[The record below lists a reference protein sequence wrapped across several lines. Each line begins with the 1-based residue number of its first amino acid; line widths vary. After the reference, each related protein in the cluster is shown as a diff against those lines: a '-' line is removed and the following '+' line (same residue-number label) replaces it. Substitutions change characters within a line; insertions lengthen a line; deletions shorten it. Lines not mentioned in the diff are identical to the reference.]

1 MRLGTQKVQLE
12 RTKSD
17 QSSHVERLDLLR
29 VLDDIIGV
37 HRQLHDH
44 HSTGTHSFPQ
54 NDSVV
59 LPETHLI
66 SSTGRRL
73 QPPEPIPEEVEAST
87 FPLIRTSSQGSL
99 EDSKSMNRSSSP
111 DPVAEWVPLTG
122 QASQNLGRLLRQSR
136 RDSTGDG
143 GSITSERSD
152 ITQPVAL
159 KAASCDPTYGQV
171 YRGTIQLANSYYQRA
186 EFANAEAA
194 FQRSKKLLEAA
205 KGSSVRQSYEFI
217 AIDEQL
223 AAISLYRGQYSKAK
237 TEFERLSKE
246 TQCLERVPPIQKEEF
261 VQDLKRWRAVV
272 MLHQGQ
278 YKTAV
283 REFKALLKHGQ
294 GQANSEA
301 QRMLRV
307 HVLRD
312 LSLALAHLGPY
323 SQVRGQIWS
332 AEKALQMYF
341 QSQSSVLDSTSGRIV
356 SDAGTKLA
364 NSGAVGVRSNVP
376 APVEDKSNK
385 GIQRKLAVKRDYLQF
400 VRAMI
405 YYLWGFYDKSL
416 KECEDS
422 MLGLEEKLGRRHMKT
437 LECASLKALLLAK
450 NYHLSAAENCCSQ
463 TLQTMRKELG
473 PRHPHTLEATGRLVY
488 IFILQYRLAEAKAT
502 AASLQMSTKNTFGDD
517 HPQSLNSHLL
527 LSQVNLETGDYVYAL
542 QSLQELD
549 KASNSF
555 YGEENLITLTHNS
568 MYARALYHA
577 GALKKAQEIAKSTLR
592 RQRRFFSLPN
602 CLETNTQEV
611 CLSSQGLIRDKLEAM
626 DRKEDDSGIHPL
638 FLNTLETIALIE
650 ICKTEDSDRVSARGI
665 LGFCWRWKSRV
676 LAKDHPFALAAE
688 YAFAMAFEDED
699 DENDETLQRQRHM
712 RHIYL
717 RRISM
722 LEDTHPDVLTA
733 KRELIIINCTLGVW
747 RDFPTTAEAR
757 TNLQIEGERVY
768 DDSMLTDEAETGKT
782 MDDETWTTAEMESQ
796 RIFSMHK
803 MQLGPAHPE
812 TLKSHLWLFQLQVQL
827 GRDVNTQTCMG
838 SLLSELGGPRMLRQR
853 LVDSVRKRHQMAMAL
868 HYSGH
873 LRQAARILHQIHREL
888 KVTPLDKDLLFS
900 ETLEQ
905 LRQATQRK
913 ILETMREAQTH
924 PIYKSRL
931 QELRSKVETSTN
943 AADEAGK
950 AREHLLEIFELC
962 ELLYGPDHPRTLG
975 ARKKLVLAIWDPQNE
990 SRMKEA
996 IKQMSDHIA
1005 VLKESSDTAQGK
1017 ESTKIYDQWV
1027 HELDAWTKKAE
1038 LVDESKE

>member
-1 MRLGTQKVQLE
+1 MRLESQKFQLE
-12 RTKSD
+12 RTRSG
-17 QSSHVERLDLLR
+17 QSIHVERLDLLR
-29 VLDDIIGV
+29 VLNEITGV
-37 HRQLHDH
+37 HRQLHNH
-44 HSTGTHSFPQ
+44 HYTGAHSFPQ

-59 LPETHLI
+59 LPETQLI
-66 SSTGRRL
+66 SSTGKRL

-87 FPLIRTSSQGSL
+87 FSLIKTSSQGSL

-122 QASQNLGRLLRQSR
+122 QTSQNLGRLLRQSR

-159 KAASCDPTYGQV
+159 KASACDSTYGRA
-171 YRGTIQLANSYYQRA
+171 YKGTIQLANSYYQRA

-205 KGSSVRQSYEFI
+205 MGSSVRQSYDFI

-246 TQCLERVPPIQKEEF
+246 TQCLERIPPVQKEEL

-278 YKTAV
+278 YKAAV

-294 GQANSEA
+294 GQENSEA

-323 SQVRGQIWS
+323 SQARGQIGS
-332 AEKALQMYF
+332 AEKALEMCV
-341 QSQSSVLDSTSGRIV
+341 QSQDSALDSTNGRIV
-356 SDAGTKLA
+356 SDAGTKGSA
-364 NSGAVGVRSNVP
+364 TVGVRPKVP
-376 APVEDKSNK
+376 AATEDKFNK
-385 GIQRKLAVKRDYLQF
+385 GIPRKLAVKRDYLRF
-400 VRAMI
+400 VQAMI
-405 YYLWGFYDKSL
+405 YYLWGFYDKSME
-416 KECEDS
+416 ECDDA

-450 NYHLSAAENCCSQ
+450 NYHLSEAESCCSQ

-502 AASLQMSTKNTFGDD
+502 AASLQMSTKNTFGED
-517 HPQSLNSHLL
+517 HPQSLNSQLL
-527 LSQVNLETGDYVYAL
+527 LSQVNLETGDYIDAL
-542 QSLQELD
+542 QSLQELN
-549 KASNSF
+549 KASKSF
-555 YGEENLITLTHNS
+555 YGEENLITLTHDS

-577 GALKKAQEIAKSTLR
+577 GALTKAQEIAKSTLR
-592 RQRRFFSLPN
+592 RQRRFFSLPYG
-602 CLETNTQEV
+602 LETNTQEV
-611 CLSSQGLIRDKLEAM
+611 CLSSQRLIRDKLEAM
-626 DRKEDDSGIHPL
+626 DRKADDSRIHPL

-650 ICKTEDSDRVSARGI
+650 LCKAGDPDPVSARGI
-665 LGFCWRWKSRV
+665 LGCCWRWKSRV
-676 LAKDHPFALAAE
+676 LAKDHPLALAAE
-688 YAFAMAFEDED
+688 YEFAIAFEDED
-699 DENDETLQRQRHM
+699 DENEETLQRQQHM

-722 LEDTHPDVLTA
+722 LEDTHPHVLTA

-747 RDFPTTAEAR
+747 TDFPTTAEAR
-757 TNLQIEGERVY
+757 TNLQVEREGV
-768 DDSMLTDEAETGKT
+768 DDNSMLTDIAETRKT
-782 MDDETWTTAEMESQ
+782 MDDETWTMAEIESQ

-838 SLLSELGGPRMLRQR
+838 GLLSELSGPRMLRQR
-853 LVDSVRKRHQMAMAL
+853 LVDSVRKRHQMALAL

-873 LRQAARILHQIHREL
+873 LLQAARILHQIHGDL
-888 KVTPLDKDLLFS
+888 KATSLDKDPLFS

-913 ILETMREAQTH
+913 ILENMREAQTR
-924 PIYKSRL
+924 PIYKTRL
-931 QELRSKVETSTN
+931 QELGSKVETSRN
-943 AADEAGK
+943 ASDEAGEF
-950 AREHLLEIFELC
+950 REHLSEIFELC

-975 ARKKLVLAIWDPQNE
+975 ARKKLVLASWDPQNE
-990 SRMKEA
+990 SRMREA
-996 IKQMSDHIA
+996 IKKMSDLIA
-1005 VLKESSDTAQGK
+1005 DLRGSSDTAQGK
-1017 ESTKIYDQWV
+1017 ESTKIHDQWV
-1027 HELDAWTKKAE
+1027 HELEAWTKKAE
-1038 LVDESKE
+1038 LEDQSKE